1 MLENCIFNLRKVG
14 YTPLVS
20 KFNLFIDDGGS
31 RELGLIGYTTLVI
44 DVVTANDLSRE
55 IARVKES
62 HGVESLPVALI

>member
-1 MLENCIFNLRKVG
+1 MKYQKTSSGL

-55 IARVKES
+55 IVRVKES
-62 HGVESLPVALI
+62 HGVESLPLALI